1 MGSRDHVTRK
11 TIAMICQSGL
21 IFSFLFFNVYANDNW
36 NDCRY
41 GLKLFRKE
49 HLRDPIDFEFD
60 KWTDKNVQIKSIKNT
75 MDCCFKIQ
83 IQRRKGIVEKK
94 LSNGLGKKMRVKIPS
109 RRLKKGPFKGQFPKF
124 KVIFC

>member
-83 IQRRKGIVEKK
+83 
-94 LSNGLGKKMRVKIPS
+94 RVFAFFKTNKNECESIPRS
-109 RRLKKGPFKGQFPKF
+109 RECDLKPS
-124 KVIFC
+124 ID